1 MQAVMAFAKKTGA
14 QAAARFTTTAGGNP
28 TPGGGIS
35 GKTLGGMSRGISIL
49 GSLSEYAGARQQAAS
64 LDAQAR
70 DEAMAGRQ
78 EYIQAAQRVNAIDAA
93 YNELVG
99 DQLVATSVMGIDPS
113 SGSVVAARTAAGAD
127 ADRERRLIRNNADT
141 QASLRRVR
149 ELAFR
154 QGAKNQRFGSTIKLG
169 LDVASAFA

>member
-14 QAAARFTTTAGGNP
+14 QAAASFRTTAGGNP

-49 GSLSEYAGARQQAAS
+49 GSLSEYAGARQQAAG

-78 EYIQAAQRVNAIDAA
+78 EYVQAAQRVNAIDAA

-99 DQLVATSVMGIDPS
+99 DQLAAASVMGIDLS
-113 SGSVVAARTAAGAD
+113 SGSVVAARAAAGAD

-141 QASLRRVR
+141 QAALRRVR

-154 QGAKNQRFGSTIKLG
+154 QGAKNQRFGSTLKLG